1 MTDTTDTTPT
11 LSVQEEATETYR
23 VAWLTY
29 AEAFS
34 RAALMSRDGH
44 VPAVVPRWQAAL
56 AERDAA
62 CEILRSARERFR
74 ESMLAIG
81 CTEAGAAWSRSQI
94 ERSAREDLAR

>member
-29 AEAFS
+29 AAAGEAFS
-34 RAALMSRDGH
+34 RAAMLSRDGH

-56 AERDAA
+56 ADRDAA

-94 ERSAREDLAR
+94 ERG